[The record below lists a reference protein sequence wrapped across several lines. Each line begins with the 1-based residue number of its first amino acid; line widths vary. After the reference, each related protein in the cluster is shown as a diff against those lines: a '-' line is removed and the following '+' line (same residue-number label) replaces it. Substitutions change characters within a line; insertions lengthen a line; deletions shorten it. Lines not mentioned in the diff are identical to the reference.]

1 MRATITLT
9 AAALLMSAGL
19 SGTAMAESFSG
30 AGYTALELLSP
41 CQNADND
48 ARWGEAAETECE
60 QYLMGFADALLEV
73 GQVGPGTGICP
84 PAQNTADELR
94 WAFMRW
100 VHQDYTARK
109 AMPAADAVLA
119 SLKANFPCD

>member
-9 AAALLMSAGL
+9 AAALLIGM
-19 SGTAMAESFSG
+19 SGTVQAESFSG

-60 QYLMGFADALLEV
+60 QYLIGFADALREV
-73 GQVGPGTGICP
+73 GQAGEGSSICP
-84 PAQNTADELR
+84 PLQNTADELR

-100 VHQDYTARK
+100 VHEDYSARK
-109 AMPAADAVLA
+109 AMPAADAVLG
-119 SLKANFPCD
+119 SMKANFPCQ